1 MVDAMRLG
9 SSKVMHA
16 MSVFGGV
23 SARYSHLTTQPT
35 SNLLS
40 LPNAT
45 TTNSV
50 DAPVL
55 NAQDIVTFSATTNA
69 DRMAVACSGLYQHG
83 FVEAQFSDITVRIL
97 DKEYNLH
104 RLTLINNR
112 YFALRIGEI
121 QSRPNLLTGKYELSI
136 QIDDPNI
143 NHEALNVVFAR
154 MYGHFEDK
162 VTGDN
167 FKSLLA
173 TAYFFHDR
181 DLCTMCA
188 DYIKT
193 IEYNPQ
199 NALEYISYASTF
211 DYGETSL
218 LLLRH
223 VLIFLSRDGA
233 SEQALVEHTFPYLDF
248 AWFARIVQS
257 DTFVIPSEFLR
268 FQFIANVL
276 RKRFELA
283 KFTDM
288 KDAVQHMTSHVLSL
302 GRLPPIPDMSSS
314 TTMSFAEDS
323 GLEIGYKSPVPKSS
337 LTSVHVNP
345 AEEIESSTTGGSS
358 VVFLGRPSSLAK
370 PNLPQAPP
378 TTQQELTDAAIT
390 LISKAILYAHIPLPQ
405 YAKIREEGI
414 VPGFVFDRHFR
425 IHHDMIRLVDTT
437 PKGIQKLG
445 VAYHYQRKNV
455 VVRDGPPES
464 FFDIIMAPV
473 FAHDLLEMPPYRFG
487 VEFGGHSSG
496 GASVD
501 AVNGKVAAPPA
512 SNPLLKVVK
521 GGNGEGIMSKA
532 VPYAGSLYAVRI
544 ERAVREDGVHC
555 LEVLLTRR
563 PGTKETT
570 VCVDTRPEA
579 KFWCRIIAY
588 CSASSRVTEAYTF
601 ETSGVNFLQSGSRIG
616 NLNAELFKELY
627 MASTGPDGA
636 SASLRMSVLLG
647 VL

>member
-1 MVDAMRLG
+1 
-9 SSKVMHA
+9 
-16 MSVFGGV
+16 MS
-23 SARYSHLTTQPT
+23 
-35 SNLLS
+35 
-40 LPNAT
+40 
-45 TTNSV
+45 SV
-50 DAPVL
+50 DVPVL
-55 NAQDIVTFSATTNA
+55 NAQDIVTFSTTTTA
-69 DRMAVACSGLYQHG
+69 DRMAVVCTGLYQHG
-83 FVEAQFSDITVRIL
+83 FVEAQFSDITVRVL
-97 DKEYNLH
+97 NKEYNLH
-104 RLTLINNR
+104 RLTLVNNR
-112 YFALRIGEI
+112 YFALRIGEV
-121 QSRPNLLTGKYELSI
+121 QGKPNPMTGKFEMFI
-136 QIDDPNI
+136 PIDDPNI
-143 NHEALNVVFAR
+143 THEALTVVFAR

-162 VTGDN
+162 VTGEN

-181 DLCTMCA
+181 DLCIMCA

-223 VLIFLSRDGA
+223 VLIFLCRDGA
-233 SEQALVEHTFPYLDF
+233 SDQALVEQTFPYLDF

-276 RKRFELA
+276 RKRFQLA
-283 KFTDM
+283 KFADM

-302 GRLPPIPDMSSS
+302 GRLPPTPDLSNS
-314 TTMSFAEDS
+314 TPMSFSEDS
-323 GLEIGYKSPVPKSS
+323 GLEIAYKAPAPKSS
-337 LTSVHVNP
+337 RTSVHVNP
-345 AEEIESSTTGGSS
+345 AVEDVEPSATGASS

-405 YAKIREEGI
+405 YAKIREESV

-445 VAYHYQRKNV
+445 IAYHYQRKNV

-473 FAHDLLEMPPYRFG
+473 FAHDLLEMPPFRFG
-487 VEFGGHSSG
+487 VEFGGRSFG
-496 GASVD
+496 GAPVEI
-501 AVNGKVAAPPA
+501 VNGKGPTMPA
-512 SNPLLKVVK
+512 VNPLLKVVK
-521 GGNGEGIMSKA
+521 GGLGDGLVSKA
-532 VPYAGSLYAVRI
+532 VPYAGSLYAIRI
-544 ERAVREDGVHC
+544 ERSVREDGVHC
-555 LEVLLTRR
+555 LEVLLTRK

-570 VCVDTRPEA
+570 VCIDTRPEA
-579 KFWCRIIAY
+579 KFWCRIVAY
-588 CSASSRVTEAYTF
+588 CSSSSRVTEAYTF

-616 NLNAELFKELY
+616 NLSAELFKELY
-627 MASTGPDGA
+627 LSCTGPDGA
-636 SASLRMSVLLG
+636 AASLRVSVLLG